1 MTGMISDTDLA
12 RITLSLEGL
21 DLLRDLLAG
30 RGDDIDLD
38 LLATILSECPPEKC
52 LLVLACAAN
61 VLCEQD
67 AIDAALKVS
76 LKLLSGNVI
85 DDYAPL
91 YLARLKSSID
101 KHYEAQMIYMEED
114 LEGFA
119 ELFAL
124 AADLSPTESLPYQVC
139 GILADQAAAQAE
151 VLALSDPDI
160 DYADMIDSGET
171 EPPSL
176 IIFSDNVVPFPGLFR
191 KH

>member
-1 MTGMISDTDLA
+1 MVSDTDLA

-21 DLLRDLLAG
+21 ELLRDLLAG
-30 RGDDIDLD
+30 KGDDIDLD

-52 LLVLACAAN
+52 LLVLSCAAN
-61 VLCEQD
+61 HLCDQGE
-67 AIDAALKVS
+67 IDPALKIS

-91 YLARLKSSID
+91 YLARLKSTVD

-114 LEGFA
+114 LEAFS

-124 AADLSPTESLPYQVC
+124 AADLSPTNSLPYQVC
-139 GILADQAAAQAE
+139 GILSDQAAAQAE
-151 VLALSDPDI
+151 VLSLSSLDI
-160 DYADMIDSGET
+160 DYSEDDSVE
-171 EPPSL
+171 EAAKPSL

>member
-1 MTGMISDTDLA
+1 MISDTDLA
-12 RITLSLEGL
+12 RIALSLEGV
-21 DLLRDLLAG
+21 DLVRDLIAG

-52 LLVLACAAN
+52 LLVLACASN
-61 VLCEQD
+61 ILCTD
-67 AIDAALKVS
+67 AQLDTALKVS
-76 LKLLSGNVI
+76 LKLLSGHVI

-91 YLARLKSSID
+91 YLARLKSSVD
-101 KHYEAQMIYMEED
+101 THYEAQMIYMEED

-124 AADLSPTESLPYQVC
+124 ASDLSPMDSLAYQVC
-139 GILADQAAAQAE
+139 GILSDQAAAQAE
-151 VLALSDPDI
+151 ILSLNDPDV
-160 DYADMIDSGET
+160 DYAEIVAEEEAT
-171 EPPSL
+171 PSL